1 MRTSLDTDDRAGASL
16 NRFGGLWNDQ
26 AALPGAPRAAG
37 LADILRGRILNGY
50 YTGGDRLREVA
61 LQQEFGL
68 SNGPIREALQALAA
82 DGLVVREPRRGVCV
96 IALSDDELRHLFEM
110 RVGLLE
116 LAAEL
121 AARRRDPRF
130 AAGIASILSAI
141 QDAAVQGDLEANL
154 PLGFA
159 FTCFIC
165 ESSGNPELLATWK
178 RLMLRLR
185 LAVYRSLVNTDP
197 VDVARICQRL
207 ADSITAGEVEA
218 ARTAARSLGK
228 RHLSDLSLSTLL

>member
-1 MRTSLDTDDRAGASL
+1 MDDQSRASL
-16 NRFGGLWNDQ
+16 SRFGELWRDQ

-37 LADILRGRILNGY
+37 LADVLRGRILNGY

-61 LQQEFGL
+61 LQHEFGL

-82 DGLVVREPRRGVCV
+82 DGLVVRSPRRGVCV
-96 IALSDDELRHLFEM
+96 IALSEDELRHLFEM

-121 AARRRDPRF
+121 AARRADPCF
-130 AAGIASILSAI
+130 AAGIAPILSAI
-141 QDAAVQGDLEANL
+141 QDAAANGDLEANL

-165 ESSGNPELLATWK
+165 ESSGNQELLATWK

-185 LAVYRSLVNTDP
+185 LAVYRSLINTDP
-197 VDVARICQRL
+197 VDVGRICKCL
-207 ADSITAGEVEA
+207 ADSIAVGDVEA
-218 ARTAARSLGK
+218 ARTAARTLGK
-228 RHLSDLSLSTLL
+228 RHLSDLSISTLL